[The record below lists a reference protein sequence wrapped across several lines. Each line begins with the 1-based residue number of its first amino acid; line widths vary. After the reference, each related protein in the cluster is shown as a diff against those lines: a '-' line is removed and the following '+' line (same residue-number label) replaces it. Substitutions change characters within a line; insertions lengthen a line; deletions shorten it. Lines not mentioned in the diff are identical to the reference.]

1 MKLNFVIH
9 DINKTG
15 GQERST
21 LEIIKN
27 LSPRN
32 EISICASTHADVP
45 SAVKTVTVPV
55 LFRRPLVIKDFLFR
69 LFSSFYIPAKT
80 KGSLYHATGT
90 CVFFADVF
98 TIQFIQRRWNQ
109 ELHKVKHVSFL
120 KGIKERMQ
128 VWHDCLWEILIFS
141 LNKNRRFIAI
151 SEQVGHDLKNLYG
164 LKDIVVIPHGVNTKD
179 FFPEPLK
186 SKEVINDRHP
196 ELKNNLVFLFV
207 GAFERKGLRTLIEA
221 LEKISTDSKAKN
233 VDWKLVVVGSGPIS
247 EMQRLAKKLGLYEK
261 ILFVGSRN
269 DVSLYYQ
276 AADLFILPSH
286 YDPFGLVGAEA
297 LASGCPSILSR
308 SSGCSSIIKHGE
320 NGFILEDSSDVQAL
334 ANLILQFL
342 DKKSLHAEMRSQARS
357 SVESFNWVEISLKYE
372 TTFKEVLENN
382 L

>member
-27 LSPRN
+27 LAPRN
-32 EISICASTHADVP
+32 EISICASTHSDVP
-45 SAVKTVTVPV
+45 ETVKTISVPV
-55 LFRRPLVIKDFLFR
+55 IFRRPLVLKDFFFR
-69 LFSSFYIPAKT
+69 LLSLIYIQTKA
-80 KGSLYHATGT
+80 KGSLHHATGT

-98 TIQFIQRRWNQ
+98 TIQFIQRRWKQ
-109 ELHKVKHVSFL
+109 ELHKVKYVSFL
-120 KGIKERMQ
+120 NGIKERLQ
-128 VWHDCLWEILIFS
+128 VWHDCMWEILIFS

-151 SEQVGHDLKNLYG
+151 SDQVGHDLKKLYG

-179 FFPEPLK
+179 FFPEQLK
-186 SKEVINDRHP
+186 SKEVLNDRHP
-196 ELKNNLVFLFV
+196 ELKNNLVILFV

-221 LEKISTDSKAKN
+221 LEKIIKDTKAKK
-233 VDWKLVVVGSGPIS
+233 VSWKLVVVGSGPIS
-247 EMQRLAKKLGLYEK
+247 EMKRFAKKLGLLEK
-261 ILFVGSRN
+261 IIFVGSRN

-308 SSGCSSIIKHGE
+308 SSGCSSIINPGV

-334 ANLILQFL
+334 ANLIFQFL
-342 DKKSLHAEMRSQARS
+342 DKKNFHSEMRYQARA
-357 SVESFNWVEISLKYE
+357 SVENFNWPQISLKYE
-372 TTFKEVLENN
+372 NTFKEVLENN